1 MNSLDTSTL
10 GWSPGLLGAYITWNV
25 NIVFD
30 AVSFC
35 VLYYQSLTF
44 LIASLT
50 EFLLWGL
57 SSTVSPT

>member
-1 MNSLDTSTL
+1 MNSFDTSTL
-10 GWSPGLLGAYITWNV
+10 GWSPGLLGAYITCGKARL
-25 NIVFD
+25 VFNYLKPD
-30 AVSFC
+30 GD
-35 VLYYQSLTF
+35 TF

>member
-1 MNSLDTSTL
+1 MNSFDTSTL
-10 GWSPGLLGAYITWNV
+10 GWSPGLLGAYITCRIARLV
-25 NIVFD
+25 VFNYLKPD
-30 AVSFC
+30 GD
-35 VLYYQSLTF
+35 TF

>member
-1 MNSLDTSTL
+1 MNSFDTSTL
-10 GWSPGLLGAYITWNV
+10 GWSPGLLGAYITCGMTRL
-25 NIVFD
+25 VFNYLKPD
-30 AVSFC
+30 GD
-35 VLYYQSLTF
+35 TF